1 MSDFEL
7 MKNIPDSY
15 DDFVNSMTRWMKR
28 DNNIRSRIIDQLNDN
43 PNSTTSDILKVL
55 CDYLGIGEPIELVD
69 DEDESVFDVGTRR
82 ATG

>member
-1 MSDFEL
+1 
-7 MKNIPDSY
+7 
-15 DDFVNSMTRWMKR
+15 MTRWMKR

-55 CDYLGIGEPIELVD
+55 CDYLGIGDPIELVD
-69 DEDESVFDVGTRR
+69 DEDESVFDVGTMR